1 MAWGV
6 DNKTTFEPKKN
17 TYVFISQR
25 KTRLDCSGLVMGG
38 KPVKAVEEMEL
49 VGFVLDKRLRRDP
62 MIDKVVKKARIGM
75 AGLRRLRTALDD
87 KNMKTMYLM
96 FIRSILEYGSILYMG
111 AAKSHLDKLDR
122 VQTAAEKLGNF
133 KVESLQSRREAAA
146 MSMGLKLL
154 DGKGRGQLQLHALVP
169 ITNRATRFSRHSATG
184 LQLKSKVKAGSL
196 EVYRK
201 GFHGLLTIFNMEGN
215 SPNNHNERKGERM
228 AKRQEVCSNFLTGKI
243 PNVKHKK
250 RVTMKDMVII
260 DRHKKIHGLIQ
271 EINDSQAL
279 LKLGGAKELQK
290 CKKIS
295 ITQ

>member
-1 MAWGV
+1 M
-6 DNKTTFEPKKN
+6 
-17 TYVFISQR
+17 
-25 KTRLDCSGLVMGG
+25 
-38 KPVKAVEEMEL
+38 
-49 VGFVLDKRLRRDP
+49 
-62 MIDKVVKKARIGM
+62 
-75 AGLRRLRTALDD
+75 RTALDD

-154 DGKGRGQLQLHALVP
+154 DGKGRGQLQLHAPVL
-169 ITNRATRFSRHSATG
+169 ITNKATRFSRHSATG

-196 EVYRK
+196 EVYRR
-201 GFHGLLTIFNMEGN
+201 GFHGLLPSTW
-215 SPNNHNERKGERM
+215 RKFPQRIRM
-228 AKRQEVCSNFLTGKI
+228 RGKEKGWLSIKKACSNFLTGKI
-243 PNVKHKK
+243 PKVKHKK
-250 RVTMKDMVII
+250 KVTMKDMVII
-260 DRHKKIHGLIQ
+260 DGHKKTHGLIQ

-279 LKLGGAKELQK
+279 SKSGCAKELQK
-290 CKKIS
+290 YKKIS